1 MGELRRI
8 LPGEDIVYF
17 GDTGRVPY
25 GTRSRETL
33 FTYAKEDI
41 GVLERFGVKIVLA
54 ACGTV
59 SSTVLDDVT
68 GGAKEPVFGVVDAAV
83 EAAIATGACRIGLIG
98 TEATV
103 ASGAFEK
110 KMRAKKADLQ
120 TMSVACPLLVPL
132 VENGFIGED
141 SDITRLVL
149 EKYLE
154 PFRAFR
160 PQTLILGCTHFPIV
174 ADRIAEILPETVLID
189 PAKEAAGMVKKE
201 LTASGLC
208 AAGGRMGE
216 TRYLVSDAPEKFAKN
231 AWIFLGG
238 DEEIRAEKVQQRE

>member
-1 MGELRRI
+1 M
-8 LPGEDIVYF
+8 
-17 GDTGRVPY
+17 PY

-33 FTYAKEDI
+33 LTYAREDI
-41 GVLERFGVKIVLA
+41 ALLERYGVKMILA
-54 ACGTV
+54 ACGTI
-59 SSTVLDDVT
+59 SSTVLDEVAGDA
-68 GGAKEPVFGVVDAAV
+68 GEPVFGVVDAAV
-83 EAAIATGACRIGLIG
+83 EAAVRTGASRIGLIG

-103 ASGAFEK
+103 ASGVFEQ
-110 KMRAKKADLQ
+110 KMKAKKADLQ
-120 TMSVACPLLVPL
+120 TVSVACPLLVPL

-174 ADRIAEILPETVLID
+174 AGLIAEILPGTVLID

-208 AAGGRMGE
+208 AAGGRRGE

-238 DEEIRAEKVQQRE
+238 DEEIRAEKLS